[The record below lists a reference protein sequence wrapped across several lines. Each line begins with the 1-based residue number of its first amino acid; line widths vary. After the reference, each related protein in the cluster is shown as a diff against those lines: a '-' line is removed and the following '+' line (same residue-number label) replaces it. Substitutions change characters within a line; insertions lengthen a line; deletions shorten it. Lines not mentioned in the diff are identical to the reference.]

1 MAEQMAALNTPAMA
15 RQETDTDMGA
25 MENRARPALGPEI
38 TTRVD
43 IHLALTRTP
52 ERAQRN
58 WEDLHQANSDVLDGL
73 EPRIARIDLGDE
85 RGIYFQLSAGPLA
98 NIEAAET
105 LCSTLVRRRLY
116 CAPMI
121 F

>member
-1 MAEQMAALNTPAMA
+1 MAAMGEAPSRHKTSPANA
-15 RQETDTDMGA
+15 VTYRH
-25 MENRARPALGPEI
+25 RPALRPEI

-43 IHLALTRTP
+43 IHLALSRTP

-58 WEDLHQANSDVLDGL
+58 WEDLHRAHGDVLDGL
-73 EPRIARIDLGDE
+73 EPRIARIDLGAD

-98 NIEAAET
+98 DMAAAEA
-105 LCSTLVRRRLY
+105 LCNTLVRRRLY